1 MKPSRII
8 AKDQAERANRFDFPS
23 VDPTAADALRGAA
36 KGSAHQLTA
45 GQLDELQ
52 KQAREEAA
60 KRGFDEGLAAGKAE
74 IASRVARLE
83 SIAAAFSQPFRALEQ
98 AVEEEIVSLAVT
110 LASHLVRREIERD
123 PAVLHA
129 AVHDCMAVLSANV
142 RDVTLYLNPQDAP
155 LVREHLGG
163 GAAPTFKIAV
173 EPELARGD
181 MRIAS
186 SSSLVDGSIEARCA
200 EILAAARA
208 TSTEGE

>member
-8 AKDQAERANRFDFPS
+8 AKEQAERANRFDFPS
-23 VDPTAADALRGAA
+23 VDPSAADALRGA
-36 KGSAHQLTA
+36 GQGGVHQLTA

-60 KRGFDEGLAAGKAE
+60 KRGFEEGLAAGRAE
-74 IASRVARLE
+74 VASRVARLE
-83 SIAAAFSQPFRALEQ
+83 SLVAAFAQPFHALDE
-98 AVEEEIVSLAVT
+98 AVEEQIVGLAVT
-110 LASHLVRREIERD
+110 LAAHLVRREIDRD

-129 AVHDCMAVLSANV
+129 AVHDCMAALGANI

-155 LVREHLGG
+155 LVREHI
-163 GAAPTFKIAV
+163 AAGSGPAFKIAV

-200 EILAAARA
+200 EILAAARVA
-208 TSTEGE
+208 EHVGP